1 MTSARTRKLTLLEGI
16 AAGIFFGTASIF
28 IRFLPTLDVFSI
40 AFWRLIIACAVLA
53 VIIFALKMSRGL
65 GYTWKNLKRLV
76 FLGFFLG
83 LHFIFFISAV
93 KDTTILNATV
103 LVNTTPIFSMF
114 LSSFLFGLKPSRLA
128 VLGIAIAIGGVCII
142 AYAEAAIA
150 GSISVTTS
158 GTSSLKG
165 DLEAVLAA
173 FFEALYLSY
182 GKKVREQSAIL
193 PIMLSIY
200 IFAAITIAALSPFGG
215 GETPQFPTEISLILP
230 LLGLGVLP
238 TAVAHTLYFSSL
250 SNLKSFETATMA
262 LLEPVGATV
271 LGIILFNEWPIP
283 IFVVGTALTLA
294 GIVFVSRGKAERLL
308 RNR

>member
-1 MTSARTRKLTLLEGI
+1 LTRVRTRKLTLLEGI
-16 AAGIFFGTASIF
+16 AAGILFGTASIF
-28 IRFLPTLDVFSI
+28 IRFLPALDVFSI
-40 AFWRLIIACAVLA
+40 AFWRLIIACAVLTI
-53 VIIFALKMSRGL
+53 IIFAFKMSHGL
-65 GYTWKNLKRLV
+65 GHAWKNLKKLV

-83 LHFIFFISAV
+83 LHFIFFVSAV

-114 LSSFLFGLKPSRLA
+114 LSSFLFGLKPSRFA
-128 VLGIAIAIGGVCII
+128 VLGIVIAIGGVCII
-142 AYAEAAIA
+142 AYAETTVVS
-150 GSISVTTS
+150 SISSATI
-158 GTSSLKG
+158 GTPSLKG

-173 FFEALYLSY
+173 FLEALYLSY

-193 PIMLSIY
+193 PTMLPIY
-200 IFAAITIAALSPFGG
+200 IFATITVAVLSPIGG
-215 GETPQFPTEISLILP
+215 GKTPQFPTEIFLVLP

-271 LGIILFNEWPIP
+271 LGIILFKEWPIP
-283 IFVVGTALTLA
+283 IFVVGTALILA
-294 GIVFVSRGKAERLL
+294 GIVFVSKGER
-308 RNR
+308 